1 MREILFII
9 LIVIF
14 GLVALLQ
21 CFVIYRTKKLREEQK
36 IIESKLNAQIK
47 RREELEEELIKLG
60 YDIKL
65 KNK

>member
-1 MREILFII
+1 MREILYFI
-9 LIVIF
+9 LIAIF

-21 CFVIYRTKKLREEQK
+21 CFVIYQSKKLRDEQK
-36 IIESKLNAQIK
+36 SIADSLKSHIK
-47 RREELEEELIKLG
+47 RREDLEDELTKLG

>member
-1 MREILFII
+1 MREILYFI
-9 LIVIF
+9 LIAIF

-21 CFVIYRTKKLREEQK
+21 CFVIYQSKKLREEQK
-36 IIESKLNAQIK
+36 NIEAKLNAQIK
-47 RREELEEELIKLG
+47 RREELEEELTKLG

>member
-1 MREILFII
+1 MREILYII

-36 IIESKLNAQIK
+36 IIEAKLNAQIK
-47 RREELEEELIKLG
+47 RREELEEELTKLG
-60 YDIKL
+60 YNIKL
-65 KNK
+65 KNQ

>member
-1 MREILFII
+1 MREILYII

-36 IIESKLNAQIK
+36 IIEAKLNAQIK
-47 RREELEEELIKLG
+47 RREELEEELVKLG

>member
-1 MREILFII
+1 MREILYFI
-9 LIVIF
+9 LIAIF

-21 CFVIYRTKKLREEQK
+21 CFVIYRTKKLRDEQK
-36 IIESKLNAQIK
+36 IIEAKLNAQIK
-47 RREELEEELIKLG
+47 RREELEEELTKLG